1 MKGVM
6 GSFCY
11 HGEHHGSP
19 LLGRTQTVH
28 VQCCFSSCY
37 CYVQERVEDMVIDKE
52 TTAQTDIS
60 LSVDFPLLVLIRLA

>member
-1 MKGVM
+1 MKIVM

-28 VQCCFSSCY
+28 AECCFSY
-37 CYVQERVEDMVIDKE
+37 RDCYVQERVEDMVIDKE

-60 LSVDFPLLVLIRLA
+60 LSVYFPLLVLIRLV